1 MKIINRLCSVTR
13 FVLIM
18 LAIAG
23 CGSVGGRAC
32 VDIGCEYLGAT
43 YTADP
48 LGEAMPPDVD
58 PLIRTDAFDCTTFVE
73 TALAGGNLKK
83 LNKIRYKNGDVDFL
97 NRNHFIE
104 TDWLINNAGLV
115 ENVSSEYG
123 PTARRDVAI
132 DKQNWMR
139 VVHSINTDFAPLA
152 VVLEYIPY
160 EYVKNIRVAKPMIV
174 LFISGKSEK
183 NDKIGT
189 DIAVRHMGFL
199 LPNGMLRHA
208 SSQAGC
214 VVDVDFDEY
223 VQMRS
228 ADKNNIGIMLVEI
241 K

>member
-1 MKIINRLCSVTR
+1 M
-13 FVLIM
+13 
-18 LAIAG
+18 
-23 CGSVGGRAC
+23 
-32 VDIGCEYLGAT
+32 
-43 YTADP
+43 
-48 LGEAMPPDVD
+48 
-58 PLIRTDAFDCTTFVE
+58 
-73 TALAGGNLKK
+73 
-83 LNKIRYKNGDVDFL
+83 
-97 NRNHFIE
+97 
-104 TDWLINNAGLV
+104 V

-123 PTARRDVAI
+123 PTAWRDVAI

-139 VVHSINTDFAPLA
+139 VVHGINTDFAPLA

-183 NDKIGT
+183 YDKIGT